1 MGEIYFPVSI
11 AGLDEYLYCMETLI
25 SADPSKI
32 PLLGDALVIAGTV
45 FFAFSNVGE
54 VSSPMC
60 ICCNRNSFTFLIGIP
75 FSLYV

>member
-45 FFAFSNVGE
+45 CFAFSNVGE
-54 VSSPMC
+54 VSMP
-60 ICCNRNSFTFLIGIP
+60 
-75 FSLYV
+75 YVYLLLSASATASHF

>member
-32 PLLGDALVIAGTV
+32 PLLGDALVIAGSPGQFV
-45 FFAFSNVGE
+45 LFSNVWD
-54 VSSPMC
+54 
-60 ICCNRNSFTFLIGIP
+60 
-75 FSLYV
+75 